1 MSFYD
6 ATRLPIVVIVSPFTA
21 APSPSPRSA
30 SRLKVFEVIR
40 HARHMLVCVFDVPFL
55 LLLLL
60 QLREGVVGARGREW
74 GSEAACLAS
83 HD

>member
-6 ATRLPIVVIVSPFTA
+6 ATRLPIVVIVSPRTVCTV
-21 APSPSPRSA
+21 PRSA

-40 HARHMLVCVFDVPFL
+40 HARHMLVCIFDVPFL
-55 LLLLL
+55 LSLLL
-60 QLREGVVGARGREW
+60 QLREGVVGAGGREW
-74 GSEAACLAS
+74 RSEAACLAS

>member
-6 ATRLPIVVIVSPFTA
+6 ATRLPIVVIVSPFTVA
-21 APSPSPRSA
+21 RPRPRPA

-40 HARHMLVCVFDVPFL
+40 HARHMLVCIFDVPFL

-60 QLREGVVGARGREW
+60 QLREGVVGAKGV
-74 GSEAACLAS
+74 GSEQ
-83 HD
+83 